1 MKISRALAQIS
12 LAAALLTTGVPGAL
26 AQDEGSTAQQRLDEL
41 EALAQESLE
50 RLMLALE
57 GMLQAVPQ
65 FELPEINEDG
75 DIIIRRIRP
84 KPSEGTLD
92 SDDMDET

>member
-1 MKISRALAQIS
+1 MTISRAMAQIT
-12 LAAALLTTGVPGAL
+12 LAAALATTGVPAAV
-26 AQDEGSTAQQRLDEL
+26 AQDQGRTAQQQLDEL
-41 EALAQESLE
+41 EALAQESIE

-65 FELPEINEDG
+65 FELPEITEDG

-84 KPSEGTLD
+84 KPNEGSLD